1 MSSAVAE
8 EFVRYQIANAPLR
21 RYPFPHFYV
30 QPVFPEDYYRELL
43 ANLPRTEVLKP
54 IGETGT
60 VGVVDQQT
68 GRLTAAP
75 VSEPRY
81 IADLAVLEEDEEV
94 RQRGHFWHDL
104 SAWLLAAPF
113 RELLIDKFEEGIRE
127 RFGELARLDTYV
139 DGRFVRDFNQY
150 LIRPHTDQQT
160 KLVALLFYLPAD
172 DSLRQ
177 HGTTLYRPI
186 DSEMQCDGTTR
197 HSFDLFHKIA
207 TMPFQPNALLGFFK
221 TDRSFH
227 GVEEIRGERIE
238 RNVLL
243 YNIYVGKLVK
253 TAGTTA
259 TRRWAWPW
267 RR

>member
-1 MSSAVAE
+1 MSSADAE
-8 EFVRYQIANAPLR
+8 EHVRYQIANAPLR

-43 ANLPRTEVLKP
+43 ANLPRTEVLTP
-54 IGETGT
+54 IGETGS
-60 VGVVDQQT
+60 VGVVDRQT
-68 GRLTAAP
+68 GSLKAKT

-81 IADLAVLEEDEEV
+81 IADLAVLEEDEDA
-94 RQRGHFWHDL
+94 RQRGHFWGDL
-104 SAWLLAAPF
+104 SAWLLADPF
-113 RELLIDKFEEGIRE
+113 RELLIGKFEEGIRE
-127 RFGELARLDTYV
+127 RFGEGAQLHTDV

-150 LIRPHTDQQT
+150 LIHPHTDQPK
-160 KLVALLFYLPAD
+160 KLVSLLFYLPAD

-186 DSEMQCDGTTR
+186 DSEMRCNGATR
-197 HSFDLFHKIA
+197 HSFDLFRKIA
-207 TMPFQPNALLGFFK
+207 TMPFQPNALLGFLK

-243 YNIYVGKLVK
+243 YNIYVGKSVK
-253 TAGTTA
+253 TAGTA
-259 TRRWAWPW
+259 AARRWAWPW

>member
-30 QPVFPEDYYRELL
+30 QPAFPEDFYRELL
-43 ANLPRTEVLKP
+43 SNLPRTEVLTP
-54 IGETGT
+54 IGETGN
-60 VGVVDQQT
+60 VGMVEQHT
-68 GRLTAAP
+68 GIRIASP

-81 IADLAVLEEDEEV
+81 IADLAVLEEDEDA
-94 RQRGHFWHDL
+94 RQGGHFWRDL
-104 SAWLLAAPF
+104 SEWLLAAPF
-113 RELLIDKFEEGIRE
+113 RELLIDKFAEGIRG
-127 RFGELARLDTYV
+127 RFGEGVQLSTEV

-150 LIRPHTDQQT
+150 LIHPHTDQPK
-160 KLVALLFYLPAD
+160 KLVSLLFYLPAD
-172 DSLRQ
+172 DTLRQ

-186 DSEMQCDGTTR
+186 DREMRCNGTTR
-197 HSFDLFHKIA
+197 HPFELFHKIA
-207 TMPFQPNALLGFFK
+207 TMPFLPNALLGFLK

-243 YNIYVGKLVK
+243 YNIYVIKSVK
-253 TAGTTA
+253 TAATA
-259 TRRWAWPW
+259 ARRSAWPW
-267 RR
+267 SR